1 MCWIGAAVCAS
12 NLSSVWSWAPLVAV
26 ASPTMT
32 AVLMLFEAGL
42 LAEWK
47 NNHRYGATVCAAID
61 LSLYL
66 HLQLRPQLRPCVFT
80 HLTMAVW
87 VGHTKEFQAY
97 RARTSAFVPC
107 PPEVYAKLPTLLRTT
122 LFCDW
127 ALYRR

>member
-1 MCWIGAAVCAS
+1 MCWIGAAVSAS
-12 NLSSVWSWAPLVAV
+12 NLSSVWRWAPLVAA

-47 NNHRYGATVCAAID
+47 NNRRYGAPPVFVPAVVPVPATAPATVTARVHALD
-61 LSLYL
+61 
-66 HLQLRPQLRPCVFT
+66 HG
-80 HLTMAVW
+80 W
-87 VGHTKEFQAY
+87 VGHAKEFQAY
-97 RARTSAFVPC
+97 RARTSVFVPC
-107 PPEVYAKLPTLLRTT
+107 PPEVYAQLPDLVRTT